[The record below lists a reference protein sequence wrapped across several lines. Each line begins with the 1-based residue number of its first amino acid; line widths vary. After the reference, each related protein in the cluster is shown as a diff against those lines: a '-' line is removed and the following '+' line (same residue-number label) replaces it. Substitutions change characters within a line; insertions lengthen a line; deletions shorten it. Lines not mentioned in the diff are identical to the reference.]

1 MGIFGKILGKGLGK
15 VAGGIAGGFVGGKAG
30 RKIGS
35 QLGGELGGT
44 AGAVLTPYK
53 TGGRVPKTG
62 PALVH
67 KGEFVL
73 PAHVKPTKAQVEA
86 VARAKRHEGK
96 KGKVSLVTSDR
107 NVTFM

>member
-15 VAGGIAGGFVGGKAG
+15 VAGGIAGGIVGGKAG

-53 TGGRVPKTG
+53 KGGKVPKTG
-62 PALVH
+62 PALLH

-73 PAHVKPTKAQVEA
+73 PAGVAPTKAQKKA
-86 VARAKRHEGK
+86 VADGKRGK
-96 KGKVSLVTSDR
+96 GGKHSLVG
-107 NVTFM
+107 NGVPVMFC